1 MYTIQNVQVYNQIGS
16 SCAFLGL
23 ARLKIT
29 AILSHF
35 GIRFRNH
42 LLELW
47 IMNFELKSILFN
59 GIYF

>member
-35 GIRFRNH
+35 GHPFSESSSGVMDN
-42 LLELW
+42 EL
-47 IMNFELKSILFN
+47 
-59 GIYF
+59 